1 MPTSS
6 ATDLYPSP
14 CVPPQ
19 QESAARAQVR
29 RDGSPGLRPRS
40 RRARTTSW
48 HVVLGRRCSV
58 RDLVGRHPH
67 VRVALATGVCDSQH
81 TNAAFEIVVVRSMIL
96 CVRSLRK
103 MLARKHV
110 HIILERSRMVSN
122 HLIYTVIFGPF
133 AVQGVHRRFLARS
146 FRIHEPTTL
155 DRTYLGIDRPS
166 KYWIKIFHLF
176 GGP

>member
-48 HVVLGRRCSV
+48 ARIACSICRPSLGSCCVYVARCTSFTHCLSSV
-58 RDLVGRHPH
+58 ASENFVSKLLKILSKGGVNLTRGGQFRMQLGVAFAMTEEVRCFVIEWMVRSDSLRAAPLQLPLAFDLRCTTLPRG
-67 VRVALATGVCDSQH
+67 ATNP
-81 TNAAFEIVVVRSMIL
+81 TLIVVS
-96 CVRSLRK
+96 
-103 MLARKHV
+103 
-110 HIILERSRMVSN
+110 
-122 HLIYTVIFGPF
+122 
-133 AVQGVHRRFLARS
+133 
-146 FRIHEPTTL
+146 
-155 DRTYLGIDRPS
+155 
-166 KYWIKIFHLF
+166 
-176 GGP
+176 